1 MSLFKKFEPKP
12 DLGPATALKSSV
24 RRVIRQKLC
33 EQYPVLAE
41 EEGALLEA
49 AWPNKASVTTVKFA
63 REHVQML
70 ISDKQVLFF
79 QHYDDWY
86 LPSLRL
92 LHKFPEMLPSVQVDR
107 GAINL
112 RLLHKFP
119 EMLPSVQVDRGAIK
133 FVLSGANVMSPG
145 LVSAGGKLPD
155 PSKGEQPI
163 KEGEC
168 VAIRAQGKNEILAV
182 GVMKMD
188 SEQVRKTGKGIAI
201 ENIHYLGDDLWLTLS
216 KGGI

>member
-41 EEGALLEA
+41 DEGALLEA

-86 LPSLRL
+86 LPS
-92 LHKFPEMLPSVQVDR
+92 
-107 GAINL
+107 L

>member
-24 RRVIRQKLC
+24 RRVIRQKLTD
-33 EQYPVLAE
+33 QYPELAKD
-41 EEGALLEA
+41 EGALLEA

-70 ISDKQVLFF
+70 IADKQVLFF

-92 LHKFPEMLPSVQVDR
+92 LHKFPD
-107 GAINL
+107 
-112 RLLHKFP
+112 
-119 EMLPSVQVDRGAIK
+119 MLPSVQVDRGAIK

-145 LVSAGGKLPD
+145 LTSAGGKLPD
-155 PSKGEQPI
+155 PSRGETPLKKGQ
-163 KEGEC
+163 C
-168 VAIRAQGKNEILAV
+168 VAIRAQGKDEVLAV
-182 GVMKMD
+182 GVMQMD
-188 SEQVRKTGKGIAI
+188 TDEVRKTGKGIAI

>member
-12 DLGPATALKSSV
+12 DLSPATALKSSV
-24 RRVIRQKLC
+24 RRVIRQKLT
-33 EQYPVLAE
+33 EQYPALAQD
-41 EEGALLEA
+41 EGALLEA

-70 ISDKQVLFF
+70 IADKQVLFF

-92 LHKFPEMLPSVQVDR
+92 LHKL
-107 GAINL
+107 
-112 RLLHKFP
+112 
-119 EMLPSVQVDRGAIK
+119 QVDRGAIK

-145 LVSAGGKLPD
+145 LTSAGGHLPD
-155 PSKGEQPI
+155 PSKGEEPLKKGQ
-163 KEGEC
+163 C
-168 VAIRAQGKNEILAV
+168 VAIKAQGKQEVLAV
-182 GVMKMD
+182 GVLQMD
-188 SEQVRKTGKGIAI
+188 TEEIRKTGKGIAI
-201 ENIHYLGDDLWLTLS
+201 DNIHYLGDDLWLTLS

>member
-1 MSLFKKFEPKP
+1 
-12 DLGPATALKSSV
+12 
-24 RRVIRQKLC
+24 
-33 EQYPVLAE
+33 
-41 EEGALLEA
+41 
-49 AWPNKASVTTVKFA
+49 
-63 REHVQML
+63 
-70 ISDKQVLFF
+70 
-79 QHYDDWY
+79 
-86 LPSLRL
+86 
-92 LHKFPEMLPSVQVDR
+92 
-107 GAINL
+107 
-112 RLLHKFP
+112 
-119 EMLPSVQVDRGAIK
+119 MLPSVQVDRGAIK

-201 ENIHYLGDDLWLTLS
+201 ENIHYLGGKLRPYDVAANFSNIQPSDRPLFLSPLCNTRFIAFRRPVAHSVQGRHLVAHTFHSESSFNAFIHLCLYKRPFSRPWGPDRRMIAGDWQGTGRIVRRTLERS
-216 KGGI
+216 L